1 MFWSE
6 TIRDAG
12 EGGHHP
18 SALFSGG
25 KGSISISGKYLRCFE
40 NNHEMFT
47 V

>member
-25 KGSISISGKYLRCFE
+25 KGALFFHFREIF
-40 NNHEMFT
+40 EMF
-47 V
+47 